1 MLLHLEQSICPAHDV
16 VFFHSVALL
25 LLKTSLLTN
34 MAFVLPPS
42 QPSPWTHA
50 VARIQARS
58 AEIRKQGMDTLSWIF
73 RVWALLWCFS
83 FFFAL
88 FQTSIPTTG
97 SLFSPHQRRYP
108 PASFPATPE
117 CNCRLLP
124 HAALQPPAECWSS
137 MQCIYHRLLQTCS
150 VSV

>member
-83 FFFAL
+83 FFFA
-88 FQTSIPTTG
+88 
-97 SLFSPHQRRYP
+97 FSKPPFPLLAVYRISVDIRPLPSQPHQNAIADSCRMLHSNRRRNVGAP
-108 PASFPATPE
+108 
-117 CNCRLLP
+117 CNVFITDCFKR
-124 HAALQPPAECWSS
+124 
-137 MQCIYHRLLQTCS
+137 
-150 VSV
+150 VV